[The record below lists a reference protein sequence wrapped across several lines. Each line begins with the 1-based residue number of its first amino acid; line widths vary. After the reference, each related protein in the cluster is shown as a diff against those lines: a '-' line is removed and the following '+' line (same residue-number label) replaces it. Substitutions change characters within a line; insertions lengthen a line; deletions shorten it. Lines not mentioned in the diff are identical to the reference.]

1 MARLR
6 LYQPDD
12 AAHLA
17 DIFVA
22 AVRGIGPSD
31 YSAEQVEAWAAG
43 VSADRFA
50 ALAGDG
56 RRVWVAV
63 DATDRPCA
71 FIDLEADGH
80 IDFLYCRPSHAG
92 TGMAT
97 ALYDVLEAQ
106 ARESGTA
113 WLYTEASEAAR
124 RFFLKRRFVVTQR
137 RDFPVRGFMIHNY
150 AMEKRLS

>member
-31 YSAEQVEAWAAG
+31 YTPRQVDAWAAG
-43 VSADRFA
+43 VTAERFA

-56 RRVWVAV
+56 RRVWVAL
-63 DATDRPCA
+63 DASDRPCA

-92 TGMAT
+92 TGIAA
-97 ALYDVLEAQ
+97 ALYDVVEAH
-106 ARESGTA
+106 ARENGVTR
-113 WLYTEASEAAR
+113 LYTEASEAAR
-124 RFFLKRRFVVTQR
+124 RFFLKRGFAVVQR
-137 RDFPVRGFMIHNY
+137 RDFPVRGVMIHNY

>member
-17 DIFVA
+17 DIFVE

-31 YSAEQVEAWAAG
+31 YTTEQVEAWAAG
-43 VSADRFA
+43 VTAERFA

-56 RRVWVAV
+56 RFVWVAV
-63 DATDRPCA
+63 DAADRPCA
-71 FIDLEADGH
+71 FIDLEDDGH
-80 IDFLYCRPSHAG
+80 IDFLYCRPAHAG
-92 TGMAT
+92 TGTAA
-97 ALYDVLEAQ
+97 ALYAVLEAH
-106 ARESGTA
+106 AGESGLA
-113 WLYTEASEAAR
+113 RLYTEASEAAR
-124 RFFLKRRFVVTQR
+124 RFFLKRGFVETRR
-137 RDFPVRGFMIHNY
+137 RDFPVRGVMIHNY

>member
-1 MARLR
+1 MVRLR

-17 DIFVA
+17 DIFVE

-31 YSAEQVEAWAAG
+31 YSPEQVEAWAAG
-43 VSADRFA
+43 VTAERFA

-56 RRVWVAV
+56 RLVWVAV
-63 DATDRPCA
+63 DAADRPCA

-80 IDFLYCRPSHAG
+80 IDFLYCRPSYAG
-92 TGMAT
+92 TGVAA
-97 ALYDVLEAQ
+97 ALYQVLEEHALKTGVSQ
-106 ARESGTA
+106 
-113 WLYTEASEAAR
+113 LHTEASEAAR
-124 RFFLKRRFVVTQR
+124 RFFLKRGFSVTQR
-137 RDFPVRGFMIHNY
+137 RDFPVRGVMIHNY